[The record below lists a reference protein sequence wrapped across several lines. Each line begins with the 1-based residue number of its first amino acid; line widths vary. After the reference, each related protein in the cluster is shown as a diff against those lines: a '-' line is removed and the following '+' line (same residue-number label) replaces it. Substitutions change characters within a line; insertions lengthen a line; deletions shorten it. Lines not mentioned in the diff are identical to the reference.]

1 MTLEHENFPQTELLP
16 DGRSVVVREMTISD
30 EPRMVEFFQSLPL
43 EDRNFLRNDVSK
55 PDVVHRFVRET
66 EDLVL
71 ALVAEANGRIIASA
85 TIERGLYG
93 WTRHIGEVRLVVGRP
108 WQRHG
113 LAKVLLRHLVRAA
126 PGAGLELIKGYVA
139 GGKVGAQKA
148 LEALGFK
155 KEATLRRHVKD
166 VAGRRRDLLIY
177 TNDVSHI
184 WEKMEALNADFSP
197 TLGE

>member
-1 MTLEHENFPQTELLP
+1 MENVEQFPQTETLR
-16 DGRSVVVREMTISD
+16 DGRTVLVREMTISD
-30 EPRMVEFFQSLPL
+30 EPRLVEFFQGLPQ
-43 EDRNFLRNDVSK
+43 EDRQFLRNDVSR
-55 PDVVHRFVRET
+55 PEVVHRFVRET

-71 ALVAEANGRIIASA
+71 ALVAEADGKIIASA
-85 TIERGLYG
+85 TIEHGLYG
-93 WTRHIGEVRLVVGRP
+93 WTRHVGEVRLVVARG

-126 PGAGLELIKGYVA
+126 PGAGLEVIKGYVA
-139 GGKVGAQKA
+139 GGKVGAQRA

-155 KEATLRRHVKD
+155 LEATLRRHVKD
-166 VAGRRRDLLIY
+166 VAGRRRDLLIL

-197 TLGE
+197 THGE

>member
-1 MTLEHENFPQTELLP
+1 MEFVEHFPQTETLP
-16 DGRSVVVREMTISD
+16 DGRAVLVREMTISD
-30 EPRMVEFFQSLPL
+30 EPRMVEFFQGLPL
-43 EDRNFLRNDVSK
+43 EDRQFLRNDVTK
-55 PDVVHRFVRET
+55 PEVVHRFVRET

-71 ALVAEANGRIIASA
+71 ALVAEVDGKVIASA

-93 WTRHIGEVRLVVGRP
+93 WTRHVGEVRLVVARA

-126 PGAGLELIKGYVA
+126 PGAGLEVIKGYVA
-139 GGKVGAQKA
+139 GGKVGAQRA

-155 KEATLRRHVKD
+155 LEATLRRHVKD
-166 VAGRRRDLLIY
+166 VAGRRRDLLIL

-184 WEKMEALNADFSP
+184 WERMEALNADFSP
-197 TLGE
+197 THGE